1 MVMAYTSGNPV
12 FQPKFWNT
20 ISGNDRMTFEGTL
33 QKIGILFGL
42 MTISALGTVVLGVVV
57 PGLLMPMMMFGMF
70 GTFGMGIYL
79 MFSRPSNPQ
88 MIVMMYALMEGLFIG
103 PLTLIFESM
112 YPGIAIQAGLATLG
126 VIGAMLTIYSL
137 RIIRPTPTF
146 NKIVFSLMISIMFVY
161 LINFV
166 LMLTPLNGVPFFHS
180 SGPIGIAIS
189 VFIIVIASLMLI
201 SNFGMIEAGVRM
213 GAPKQQEWW
222 GAFGILVTV
231 IWLYFEMLRLLAK
244 LRDN

>member
-1 MVMAYTSGNPV
+1 MDMAYNSSNPV

-20 ISGNDRMTFEGTL
+20 ISGNNRMTFEGTL

-42 MTISALGTVVLGVVV
+42 MTISALGTVVV
-57 PGLLMPMMMFGMF
+57 GLMFPAILFPMMLFGMF
-70 GTFGMGIYL
+70 GTIGIALYL

-88 MIVMMYALMEGLFIG
+88 TPVMIYAFMEGFFIG
-103 PLTLIFESM
+103 PLTLVFELM

-146 NKIVFSLMISIMFVY
+146 NKIVFSLTGSIMFIYLISIMFMF
-161 LINFV
+161 I
-166 LMLTPLNGVPFFHS
+166 PGVSIPFLHS
-180 SGPIGIAIS
+180 SGPIGIGIS
-189 VFIIVIASLMLI
+189 LFIIVVASLMLI

-222 GAFGILVTV
+222 GAYGILVTV
-231 IWLYFEMLRLLAK
+231 LWLYFEMLRLLSK
-244 LRDN
+244 IRDN

>member
-1 MVMAYTSGNPV
+1 MAYSSSNPV

-42 MTISALGTVVLGVVV
+42 MTISALGTVVLGFVV
-57 PGLLMPMMMFGMF
+57 PGLLYPMMMFGMV
-70 GTFGMGIYL
+70 GTIGIAVYL
-79 MFSRPSNPQ
+79 MFSRPSDPQ
-88 MIVMMYALMEGLFIG
+88 MIVMIYALMEGLLIG
-103 PLTLIFESM
+103 PLTLFFELM

-146 NKIVFSLMISIMFVY
+146 NKIVFSLMMSIMFVY
-161 LINFV
+161 LINFIF
-166 LMLTPLNGVPFFHS
+166 MFTPFEIPFLHS
-180 SGPIGIAIS
+180 SGPIGIGIS
-189 VFIIVIASLMLI
+189 VFIIVVASLMLI

-222 GAFGILVTV
+222 GAFGILITV
-231 IWLYFEMLRLLAK
+231 MWLYIEMLRLLAK

>member
-1 MVMAYTSGNPV
+1 
-12 FQPKFWNT
+12 
-20 ISGNDRMTFEGTL
+20 MTFEGTL

-42 MTISALGTVVLGVVV
+42 MTISALGTVVLGFVV
-57 PGLLMPMMMFGMF
+57 PGLLYPMMMVGML
-70 GTFGMGIYL
+70 GTIGIAVYL
-79 MFSRPSNPQ
+79 MFSRPSDPQ
-88 MIVMMYALMEGLFIG
+88 MIVMIYALMEGLLIG
-103 PLTLIFESM
+103 PLTLFFELM

-146 NKIVFSLMISIMFVY
+146 NKIVFSLMMSIMFVY
-161 LINFV
+161 LINFIF
-166 LMLTPLNGVPFFHS
+166 MFTPFEIPFLHS
-180 SGPIGIAIS
+180 SGPIGIALS
-189 VFIIVIASLMLI
+189 VFIIIVASLMLI

-222 GAFGILVTV
+222 GAFGILITV
-231 IWLYFEMLRLLAK
+231 MWLYIEMLRLLAK

>member
-1 MVMAYTSGNPV
+1 MAYSSSNPV

-42 MTISALGTVVLGVVV
+42 MTISALGTVALGFIV
-57 PGLLMPMMMFGMF
+57 PGLLIPMMIFGMA
-70 GTFGMGIYL
+70 GTFGMGIWL
-79 MFSRPSNPQ
+79 MFSRPPNPQ
-88 MIVMMYALMEGLFIG
+88 VPVMIYAFMEGFFIG
-103 PLTLIFESM
+103 PLTLVFELM

-146 NKIVFSLMISIMFVY
+146 NKIVFSLTMSIMFVY
-161 LINFV
+161 LISIVF
-166 LMLTPLNGVPFFHS
+166 MFIPGVSIPFLHS
-180 SGPIGIAIS
+180 SGPIGIGIS
-189 VFIIVIASLMLI
+189 VFIIVVASLMLI

-222 GAFGILVTV
+222 GAYGILITV

-244 LRDN
+244 LRSD

>member
-1 MVMAYTSGNPV
+1 
-12 FQPKFWNT
+12 
-20 ISGNDRMTFEGTL
+20 MTFEGTL

-42 MTISALGTVVLGVVV
+42 MTISALGTVVLGFIV
-57 PGLLMPMMMFGMF
+57 PGLLYPMMLFGMF
-70 GTFGMGIYL
+70 GTIGMGLYL
-79 MFSRPSNPQ
+79 VFSRPSNPQ
-88 MIVMMYALMEGLFIG
+88 APVMIYAFMEGFFIG
-103 PLTLIFESM
+103 PLTLFFELS

-146 NKIVFSLMISIMFVY
+146 NKIVFSLTASIMFIYFISIVFMF
-161 LINFV
+161 I
-166 LMLTPLNGVPFFHS
+166 PGVSIPFLHS
-180 SGPIGIAIS
+180 SGPIGIGIS
-189 VFIIVIASLMLI
+189 LFIIVVASLMLI

-222 GAFGILVTV
+222 GAYGILVTV
-231 IWLYFEMLRLLAK
+231 LWLYFEMLRLLSK

>member
-1 MVMAYTSGNPV
+1 
-12 FQPKFWNT
+12 
-20 ISGNDRMTFEGTL
+20 MTFEGTL

-42 MTISALGTVVLGVVV
+42 MTISALGTVVLGFII
-57 PGLLMPMMMFGMF
+57 PGLLYPMMMFGMF
-70 GTFGMGIYL
+70 GTIGMGLYL
-79 MFSRPSNPQ
+79 VFSRPSNPQ
-88 MIVMMYALMEGLFIG
+88 TPVMISAFMEGFFIG
-103 PLTLIFESM
+103 PLTLFFELS

-146 NKIVFSLMISIMFVY
+146 NKIVFSLTASIMFIY
-161 LINFV
+161 FISIIF
-166 LMLTPLNGVPFFHS
+166 MFIPGVSIPFLHS
-180 SGPIGIAIS
+180 SGPIGIGIS
-189 VFIIVIASLMLI
+189 LFIIVVASLMLI

-222 GAFGILVTV
+222 GAYGILVTV
-231 IWLYFEMLRLLAK
+231 LWLYFEMLRLLSK

>member
-1 MVMAYTSGNPV
+1 MAYSSSNPV

-42 MTISALGTVVLGVVV
+42 MTISALGTVVLGFVV
-57 PGLLMPMMMFGMF
+57 PGLLYPMMMVGMV
-70 GTFGMGIYL
+70 GTIGIAVYL
-79 MFSRPSNPQ
+79 MFSRPSDPQ
-88 MIVMMYALMEGLFIG
+88 MIVMIYALMEGLLIG
-103 PLTLIFESM
+103 PLTLFFELM

-146 NKIVFSLMISIMFVY
+146 NKIVFSLVMSIMFVY
-161 LINFV
+161 LINFIF
-166 LMLTPLNGVPFFHS
+166 MFTPFEIPFLHS
-180 SGPIGIAIS
+180 SGPIGIALS
-189 VFIIVIASLMLI
+189 VFIIIVASLMLI

-222 GAFGILVTV
+222 GAFGILITV
-231 IWLYFEMLRLLAK
+231 MWLYIEMLRLLAK

>member
-1 MVMAYTSGNPV
+1 
-12 FQPKFWNT
+12 
-20 ISGNDRMTFEGTL
+20 MTFEGTL

-42 MTISALGTVVLGVVV
+42 MTISALGTVVLGFIV
-57 PGLLMPMMMFGMF
+57 PGLLLPMMMFGMV
-70 GTFGMGIYL
+70 GTIGMGLYL
-79 MFSRPSNPQ
+79 VFSRPSNPQ
-88 MIVMMYALMEGLFIG
+88 TPVMIYAFMEGFFIG
-103 PLTLIFESM
+103 PLTLFFELS

-146 NKIVFSLMISIMFVY
+146 NKIVFSLTASIMFIY
-161 LINFV
+161 FISIIF
-166 LMLTPLNGVPFFHS
+166 MFIPGVSIPFLHS
-180 SGPIGIAIS
+180 SGPIGIGIS
-189 VFIIVIASLMLI
+189 LFIIVVASLMLI

-222 GAFGILVTV
+222 GAYGILVTV
-231 IWLYFEMLRLLAK
+231 LWLYFEMLRLLSK

>member
-1 MVMAYTSGNPV
+1 MAYSSSNPV

-42 MTISALGTVVLGVVV
+42 MTISALGTVVLGFVV
-57 PGLLMPMMMFGMF
+57 PGLLYPMMMVGML
-70 GTFGMGIYL
+70 GTIGIAVYL
-79 MFSRPSNPQ
+79 MFSRPSDPQ
-88 MIVMMYALMEGLFIG
+88 MIVMIYALMEGLLIG
-103 PLTLIFESM
+103 PLTLFFELM

-146 NKIVFSLMISIMFVY
+146 NKIVFSLMMSIMFVY
-161 LINFV
+161 LINFIF
-166 LMLTPLNGVPFFHS
+166 MFTPFEIPFLHS
-180 SGPIGIAIS
+180 SGPIGIALS
-189 VFIIVIASLMLI
+189 VFIIIVASLMLI

-222 GAFGILVTV
+222 GAFGILITV
-231 IWLYFEMLRLLAK
+231 MWLYIEMLRLLAK

>member
-1 MVMAYTSGNPV
+1 
-12 FQPKFWNT
+12 
-20 ISGNDRMTFEGTL
+20 MTFEGTL

-42 MTISALGTVVLGVVV
+42 MTISALGTVVLGFVV
-57 PGLLMPMMMFGMF
+57 PGLLYPMMMVGMF
-70 GTFGMGIYL
+70 GTIGIAVYL
-79 MFSRPSNPQ
+79 MFSRPSDPQ
-88 MIVMMYALMEGLFIG
+88 MIVMIYALMEGLLIG
-103 PLTLIFESM
+103 PLTLFFELM

-146 NKIVFSLMISIMFVY
+146 NKIVFSLVMSIMFVY
-161 LINFV
+161 LINFIF
-166 LMLTPLNGVPFFHS
+166 MFTPFEIPFLHS
-180 SGPIGIAIS
+180 SGPIGIALS
-189 VFIIVIASLMLI
+189 VFIIIVASLMLI

-222 GAFGILVTV
+222 GAFGILITV
-231 IWLYFEMLRLLAK
+231 MWLYIEMLRLLAK

>member
-1 MVMAYTSGNPV
+1 
-12 FQPKFWNT
+12 
-20 ISGNDRMTFEGTL
+20 MTFEGTL

-42 MTISALGTVVLGVVV
+42 MTISALGTVVLGFIV
-57 PGLLMPMMMFGMF
+57 PGLLYPMMLFGMF
-70 GTFGMGIYL
+70 GTIGMGLYL
-79 MFSRPSNPQ
+79 VFSRPSNPQ
-88 MIVMMYALMEGLFIG
+88 APVMIYAFMEGFFIG
-103 PLTLIFESM
+103 PLTLFFELS

-146 NKIVFSLMISIMFVY
+146 NKIVFSLTASIMFIYFISIVFMF
-161 LINFV
+161 I
-166 LMLTPLNGVPFFHS
+166 PGVSIPFLHS
-180 SGPIGIAIS
+180 SGPIGIVIS
-189 VFIIVIASLMLI
+189 LFIIVVASLMLI

-222 GAFGILVTV
+222 GAYGILVTV
-231 IWLYFEMLRLLAK
+231 LWLYFEMLRLLSK

>member
-1 MVMAYTSGNPV
+1 
-12 FQPKFWNT
+12 
-20 ISGNDRMTFEGTL
+20 MTFEGTL
-33 QKIGILFGL
+33 QKIGILFAL
-42 MTISALGTVVLGVVV
+42 MTISALATVALGFIV
-57 PGLLMPMMMFGMF
+57 PGLLYPMMMFGMV

-88 MIVMMYALMEGLFIG
+88 VPVMIYAFMEGFFIG
-103 PLTLIFESM
+103 PLTLFFELM

-146 NKIVFSLMISIMFVY
+146 NKIVFSLAISIMFVY
-161 LINFV
+161 LVNIMF
-166 LMLTPLNGVPFFHS
+166 MFTPYELPFFHS
-180 SGPIGIAIS
+180 SGPIGIGIS
-189 VFIIVIASLMLI
+189 VFIIVVASLMLI

-222 GAFGILVTV
+222 GAYGILITV

-244 LRDN
+244 LRSD

>member
-1 MVMAYTSGNPV
+1 MAYSSSNPV

-42 MTISALGTVVLGVVV
+42 MTISALGTVVLGFVV
-57 PGLLMPMMMFGMF
+57 PGLLYPMMMVGML
-70 GTFGMGIYL
+70 GTIGIAVYL
-79 MFSRPSNPQ
+79 MFSRPSDPQ
-88 MIVMMYALMEGLFIG
+88 MIVMIYALMEGLLIG
-103 PLTLIFESM
+103 PLTLFFELM

-146 NKIVFSLMISIMFVY
+146 NKIVFSLVMSIMFVY
-161 LINFV
+161 LINFIF
-166 LMLTPLNGVPFFHS
+166 MFTPFEIPFLHS
-180 SGPIGIAIS
+180 SGPIGIGIS
-189 VFIIVIASLMLI
+189 VFIIVVASLMLI

-222 GAFGILVTV
+222 GAFGILITV
-231 IWLYFEMLRLLAK
+231 MWLYIEMLRLLAK
-244 LRDN
+244 FRDN

>member
-1 MVMAYTSGNPV
+1 
-12 FQPKFWNT
+12 
-20 ISGNDRMTFEGTL
+20 MTFEGTL

-42 MTISALGTVVLGVVV
+42 MTISALGTVVLGFIV
-57 PGLLMPMMMFGMF
+57 PGLLYPMMLFGMF
-70 GTFGMGIYL
+70 GTIGMGIYL
-79 MFSRPSNPQ
+79 VFSRPSNPQ
-88 MIVMMYALMEGLFIG
+88 TPVMIYAFMEGFFIG
-103 PLTLIFESM
+103 PLTLFFELS

-146 NKIVFSLMISIMFVY
+146 NKIVFSLTASIMFIYFISIVFMF
-161 LINFV
+161 I
-166 LMLTPLNGVPFFHS
+166 PGVSIPFLHS
-180 SGPIGIAIS
+180 SGPIGIGIS
-189 VFIIVIASLMLI
+189 LFIIVVASLMLI

-222 GAFGILVTV
+222 GAYGILVTV
-231 IWLYFEMLRLLAK
+231 LWLYFEMLRLLSK

>member
-1 MVMAYTSGNPV
+1 
-12 FQPKFWNT
+12 
-20 ISGNDRMTFEGTL
+20 MTFEGTL

-42 MTISALGTVVLGVVV
+42 MTISALGTVVLGFVV
-57 PGLLMPMMMFGMF
+57 PGLLYPMMMFGMV
-70 GTFGMGIYL
+70 GTIGIAVYL
-79 MFSRPSNPQ
+79 MFSRPSDPQ
-88 MIVMMYALMEGLFIG
+88 MIVMIYALMEGLLIG
-103 PLTLIFESM
+103 PLTLFFELM

-146 NKIVFSLMISIMFVY
+146 NKIVFSLMMSIMFVY
-161 LINFV
+161 LINFIF
-166 LMLTPLNGVPFFHS
+166 MFTPFANKIPFLHS

-189 VFIIVIASLMLI
+189 VFIIVVASLMLI

-222 GAFGILVTV
+222 GAFGILITV
-231 IWLYFEMLRLLAK
+231 MWLYIEMLRLLAK
-244 LRDN
+244 FRDN

>member
-1 MVMAYTSGNPV
+1 MAYSSSNPV

-20 ISGNDRMTFEGTL
+20 ISGNARMPFEGTL

-42 MTISALGTVVLGVVV
+42 MTISALGTVVLGLVV
-57 PGLLMPMMMFGMF
+57 PGLLYPMMMFGMV
-70 GTFGMGIYL
+70 GTIGIAVYL
-79 MFSRPSNPQ
+79 MFSRPSDPQ
-88 MIVMMYALMEGLFIG
+88 MIVMIYALMEGLLIG
-103 PLTLIFESM
+103 PLTLFFELM

-146 NKIVFSLMISIMFVY
+146 NKIVFSLVMSIMFVY
-161 LINFV
+161 LINFIF
-166 LMLTPLNGVPFFHS
+166 MFTPFEIPFLHS
-180 SGPIGIAIS
+180 SGPIGIGIS
-189 VFIIVIASLMLI
+189 VFIIVVASLMLI

-222 GAFGILVTV
+222 GAFGILITV
-231 IWLYFEMLRLLAK
+231 MWLYIEMLRLLAK